1 MNLYE
6 DLKWRGLIQD
16 ISDEE
21 LINKLNNEKLTFYIG
36 TDPTADSMHI
46 GHYSSFLISKRLAKY
61 GHKPILLVG
70 GATGLIG
77 DPKPTAERPMITKE
91 AVEHNIKGL
100 TKQAKEIFGFEVVNN
115 YDWTKD
121 INVIDFLRDYGKY
134 FNVGYMLA
142 KDKVRSRME
151 TGITY
156 AEFSYM
162 ILQALDFL
170 HLYETKNCVLQVAG
184 SDQWGNITAG
194 IELIRKK
201 TDKTAYGM
209 VMPLVTDSNGVKF
222 GKTEGNALWLDK
234 NKTSSYELYQYLVN
248 LEDTMII
255 SYLKKLTFLSKEEIE
270 EIEAKHNEHPEL
282 REAHKILAR
291 EIITD
296 LHGKDEYEKAVRIS
310 EALFKGNFSDL
321 SNEELGEAFKGN
333 EVKEIKIN
341 KNILDVLVEMNVAT
355 SKRQAR
361 EFISGNSIEIK
372 GEKVKDLD
380 KTITEQDLINNT
392 FLIIKRGKKNYYIGK
407 ICIDK

>member
-201 TDKTAYGM
+201 TNKTAYGM

-248 LEDTMII
+248 LEDSMII
-255 SYLKKLTFLSKEEIE
+255 SYLKKLTFLSREEIE

-296 LHGKDEYEKAVRIS
+296 LHGKEEYEKAVRIS
-310 EALFKGNFSDL
+310 EALFKGNFNDL

-333 EVKEIKIN
+333 EVKEIELN

-392 FLIIKRGKKNYYIGK
+392 FLIIKRGKKNYYIAKK
-407 ICIDK
+407 I

>member
-296 LHGKDEYEKAVRIS
+296 LHGKEEYEKAVRIS
-310 EALFKGNFSDL
+310 DALFKGNFSDL

-333 EVKEIKIN
+333 EVKEVELN

>member
-91 AVEHNIKGL
+91 EVEHNIKGL

-248 LEDTMII
+248 LEDSMII

-296 LHGKDEYEKAVRIS
+296 LHGKEEYEKAVRIS
-310 EALFKGNFSDL
+310 NALFKGNFSDL

-333 EVKEIKIN
+333 EVKEIELN

-372 GEKVKDLD
+372 GEKVKELD
-380 KTITEQDLINNT
+380 KIVTDKDLINNT
-392 FLIIKRGKKNYYIGK
+392 FLVIKRGKKNYYVGK
-407 ICIDK
+407 LCIDK

>member
-248 LEDTMII
+248 LEDSMII
-255 SYLKKLTFLSKEEIE
+255 SYLKKLTFLSREEIE

-310 EALFKGNFSDL
+310 EALFKGNFNDL

-333 EVKEIKIN
+333 EVKEIELN

-392 FLIIKRGKKNYYIGK
+392 FLIIKRGKKNYYIAKK
-407 ICIDK
+407 I